1 MKPHSLQA
9 ARLAIIILFSAA
21 RECVASSSG
30 VLTNAA
36 DVLSLTAEQAKQ
48 EIEVAITGVV
58 TVAEPT
64 PNWKGKF
71 FVQDAT
77 GGVFVNNTKKLQPL
91 VGDVVQVR
99 GVSAI
104 REGMRLTFTSR
115 NGKSWARLRCRRLGR
130 FPPND

>member
-1 MKPHSLQA
+1 MVTFAMTLAHTA
-9 ARLAIIILFSAA
+9 AAA
-21 RECVASSSG
+21 D

-48 EIEVAITGVV
+48 KIKVSVVGVV
-58 TVAEPT
+58 TVAEST

-77 GGVFVNNTKKLQPL
+77 GGVFVNNTKKSQPH

-99 GVSAI
+99 GESHPGGYAPDI
-104 REGMRLTFTSR
+104 TQPEWKNWG
-115 NGKSWARLRCRRLGR
+115 WPHCRRPSQFL
-130 FPPND
+130 PND